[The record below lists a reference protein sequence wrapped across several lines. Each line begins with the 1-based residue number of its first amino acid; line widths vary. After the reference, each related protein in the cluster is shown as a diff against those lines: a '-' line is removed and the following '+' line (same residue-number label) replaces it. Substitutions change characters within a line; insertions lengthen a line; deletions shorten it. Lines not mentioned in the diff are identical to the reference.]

1 MNTVSEGG
9 RGGDWKGER
18 RGLEGEGEG
27 RRYRRRKRI
36 GGEGGG
42 E

>member
-9 RGGDWKGER
+9 GGGDWKGGR

-36 GGEGGG
+36 RGEGGG